1 MTTPDDSALVLY
13 AEPGSSLWPV
23 LWGPGFALAGALV
36 ELASGPVHVIA
47 WVVVGIVL
55 AGLAFIWVQAR
66 RRVCAVRLTTS
77 ALTQGRESLGVD
89 DLAAV
94 DDVGASV
101 GARVLGGSWSV
112 PRKFTEVPVK
122 LTDGST
128 VLAWARDGEALR
140 EALSRLLATRER

>member
-23 LWGPGFALAGALV
+23 LWGPGFAVAGALV
-36 ELASGPVHVIA
+36 ELASGPVHVLA

-55 AGLAFIWVQAR
+55 GGLAFVWVQAR
-66 RRVCAVRLTTS
+66 RRVCAVRLTTA
-77 ALTQGRESLGVD
+77 ALTQGRESLEVGK
-89 DLAAV
+89 LAEV

-101 GARVLGGSWSV
+101 GARVLGGGWSV

-128 VLAWARDGEALR
+128 VLAWARDGDALR
-140 EALSRLLATRER
+140 EALSRLITNQDR

>member
-13 AEPGSSLWPV
+13 AEPGSSMWPV
-23 LWGPGFALAGALV
+23 LWGPGFALVGALV
-36 ELASGPVHVIA
+36 ELASGPVHVLA

-55 AGLAFIWVQAR
+55 AGLALIWVQAR

-77 ALTQGRESLGVD
+77 ALTQGRESLDVGKLD
-89 DLAAV
+89 AV

-101 GARVLGGSWSV
+101 GSRVLGGSWSV

-128 VLAWARDGEALR
+128 VLAWARDGDALR
-140 EALSRLLATRER
+140 EALSRLLATRDR

>member
-1 MTTPDDSALVLY
+1 MTSPDDSALVLY

-23 LWGPGFALAGALV
+23 LWGPAFAVAGALV
-36 ELASGPVHVIA
+36 ELASGPVHVLA
-47 WVVVGIVL
+47 WFLVGFVL
-55 AGLAFIWVQAR
+55 AGLAGIWVQAR

-89 DLAAV
+89 KLAEV
-94 DDVGASV
+94 DDVGASA
-101 GARVLGGSWSV
+101 GARVLGGGWSV
-112 PRKFTEVPVK
+112 PRKFTEVPIK

-140 EALSRLLATRER
+140 AALSRLLATRDR